1 MPDSKSFRLFFLN
14 LQNKFKYMHSYYLH
28 LGSNQGDRNE
38 FLQKALQLISEK
50 IGTIN
55 LKSNIYETEPWGMKE
70 QENFL
75 NMAIEVKSTKSPEDV
90 IQSIKSIESALGSA
104 KSAKWGPRSIDI
116 DVLYCDDLIIKSSE
130 ITIPHPHIQDRNFVL
145 IPLLEIAGDFTDPV
159 HKMTI
164 DELYDLCK
172 DTGEVF
178 IFEE

>member
-1 MPDSKSFRLFFLN
+1 
-14 LQNKFKYMHSYYLH
+14 MHTYYLH
-28 LGSNQGDRNE
+28 LGSNQGEKKD
-38 FLQKALQLISEK
+38 FIQKALELISTN
-50 IGTIN
+50 IGEIT
-55 LKSNIYETEPWGMKE
+55 LRSNIYETEPWGMKE

-104 KSAKWGPRSIDI
+104 KAVKWGPRSIDI
-116 DVLYCDDLIIKSSE
+116 DVLYCDDQIINSSD
-130 ITIPHPHIQDRNFVL
+130 ITIPHPHIKDRNFVL

-164 DELYDLCK
+164 DELYDICK

>member
-1 MPDSKSFRLFFLN
+1 
-14 LQNKFKYMHSYYLH
+14 MHSYYLH
-28 LGSNQGDRNE
+28 LGSNQGDRND

-55 LKSNIYETEPWGMKE
+55 IKSNIYETEPWGIKE

-90 IQSIKSIESALGSA
+90 IQSIKSIESSLGSS
-104 KSAKWGPRSIDI
+104 KSVKWGPRNIDI
-116 DVLYCDDLIIKSSE
+116 DVLYCDDLIIESSE

>member
-1 MPDSKSFRLFFLN
+1 
-14 LQNKFKYMHSYYLH
+14 MHSYYLH

-90 IQSIKSIESALGSA
+90 IQSIKSIESSLGSS
-104 KSAKWGPRSIDI
+104 KSVKWGPRNIDI
-116 DVLYCDDLIIKSSE
+116 DVLYCDDLIIESSE

-164 DELYDLCK
+164 DELYDICK

>member
-1 MPDSKSFRLFFLN
+1 
-14 LQNKFKYMHSYYLH
+14 MHSYYLH
-28 LGSNQGDRNE
+28 LGSNKGDRND

-90 IQSIKSIESALGSA
+90 IQSIKSIESSLGSS
-104 KSAKWGPRSIDI
+104 KSVKWGPRNIDI
-116 DVLYCDDLIIKSSE
+116 DVLYCDDLIIESSE

-145 IPLLEIAGDFTDPV
+145 IPLLEIAGDFTDPA

>member
-1 MPDSKSFRLFFLN
+1 
-14 LQNKFKYMHSYYLH
+14 MHTYYLH
-28 LGSNQGDRNE
+28 LGSNLGE
-38 FLQKALQLISEK
+38 KKGFLQKALELISTN
-50 IGTIN
+50 IGEIT

-90 IQSIKSIESALGSA
+90 ILSIKSIESALGSA
-104 KSAKWGPRSIDI
+104 KAVKWGPRSIDI
-116 DVLYCDDLIIKSSE
+116 DVLYCDDQIINSSD

-164 DELYDLCK
+164 DELYDICK

>member
-1 MPDSKSFRLFFLN
+1 
-14 LQNKFKYMHSYYLH
+14 MHSYYLH
-28 LGSNQGDRNE
+28 LGSNQGDRND

-55 LKSNIYETEPWGMKE
+55 IKSNIYETEPWGIKE

-90 IQSIKSIESALGSA
+90 IQSIKSIESSLGSS
-104 KSAKWGPRSIDI
+104 KSVKWGPRNIDI
-116 DVLYCDDLIIKSSE
+116 DVLYCDDLIIESSE

-164 DELYDLCK
+164 DELYDICK

>member
-28 LGSNQGDRNE
+28 LGSNQGDRKE
-38 FLQKALQLISEK
+38 LLQKALQLISEK

-55 LKSNIYETEPWGMKE
+55 LKSNIYETEPWGIKE

-75 NMAIEVKSTKSPEDV
+75 NMAIEVKSTKSPKEL
-90 IQSIKSIESALGSA
+90 IQNIKSIESSLGSS
-104 KSAKWGPRSIDI
+104 KSVKWGPRSIDI
-116 DVLYCDDLIIKSSE
+116 DVLYCDDLIIESSE

-159 HKMTI
+159 HKLTI
-164 DELYDLCK
+164 EELYDLCK

>member
-1 MPDSKSFRLFFLN
+1 
-14 LQNKFKYMHSYYLH
+14 MHSYYLH
-28 LGSNQGDRNE
+28 LGSNQGDRKE

-55 LKSNIYETEPWGMKE
+55 LKSNIYETEPWGIKE

-75 NMAIEVKSTKSPEDV
+75 NMAIEVKSTKSPKEL
-90 IQSIKSIESALGSA
+90 IQNIKSIESSLGSS
-104 KSAKWGPRSIDI
+104 KSVKWGPRSIDI
-116 DVLYCDDLIIKSSE
+116 DVLYCDDLIIESSK

-159 HKMTI
+159 HKLTI
-164 DELYDLCK
+164 EELYDLCK